1 MNVCHA
7 PMDNCH
13 ILFNVND
20 GVGPRRWA
28 QCPGLTRGASLA
40 SLQSCR
46 RYGLTPG
53 VRHLA
58 NTSSAQ
64 KRIRQEQKRRIRNR
78 SQRTRLK
85 TAIKKVLS
93 APDAASAEA
102 ALTETSALLDRLASR
117 HLIHRNKAARKKSQL
132 AHRVNTLK
140 NAG

>member
-1 MNVCHA
+1 
-7 PMDNCH
+7 
-13 ILFNVND
+13 
-20 GVGPRRWA
+20 
-28 QCPGLTRGASLA
+28 
-40 SLQSCR
+40 
-46 RYGLTPG
+46 
-53 VRHLA
+53 LA